1 MTNGVYSESRD
12 LLFLNPSA
20 IVRMGEAAHFKFD
33 KRKFDKRF
41 DGGQCQPATDELPPK
56 PWRQGHI

>member
-12 LLFLNPSA
+12 LLFFNPSA
-20 IVRMGEAAHFKFD
+20 IVGMGAAAYF
-33 KRKFDKRF
+33 KFDKRF
-41 DGGQCQPATDELPPK
+41 DRGQYQPATDELPPK